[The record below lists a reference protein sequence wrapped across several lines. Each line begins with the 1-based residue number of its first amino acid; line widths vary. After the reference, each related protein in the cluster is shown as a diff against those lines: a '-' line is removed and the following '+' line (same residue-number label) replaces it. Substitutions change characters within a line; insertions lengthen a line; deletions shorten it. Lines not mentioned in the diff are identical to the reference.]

1 MLVSACW
8 VSVWVFVIQTEKY
21 HLGPWWNVHTV
32 QCYENFDLWFFSS
45 LKHFDISSSTPI
57 FLPSLSSQW
66 LPWCVSQ
73 QGVWLCAVHVSQ
85 PGVFQLFYSMQSQRR
100 VRLRSELVIYLAK
113 RKRNYL
119 QSHFCT
125 APWTYTFIA
134 DLLPPTLRIV
144 IIYRYK

>member
-8 VSVWVFVIQTEKY
+8 VSVRVFVIQTEKY

-85 PGVFQLFYSMQSQRR
+85 RGVFQLLLHAVTAQSSTSLGVGHLFGKAKAELFAKPFLHSPLNLYFYSWS
-100 VRLRSELVIYLAK
+100 
-113 RKRNYL
+113 
-119 QSHFCT
+119 
-125 APWTYTFIA
+125 
-134 DLLPPTLRIV
+134 PPTDSTHCYYI
-144 IIYRYK
+144 